1 MWKNRKPNIVCNR
14 RPNNKTIYWM
24 IFCFYGHKAAFLCLL
39 TTTWALHNSVLCTRE
54 NPIYFLS
61 LSFRLKLDLR
71 IMCNKSIKSENIIN
85 ALAYPTKSISL
96 HTTFSF
102 KYVLRLQFVRSSL
115 HQLFMK
121 YEKYICINGEILQHH
136 ISRIWCASKRRVF
149 VWPFLYL

>member
-1 MWKNRKPNIVCNR
+1 MANTNQYMWKNRKPNIVCNR

-85 ALAYPTKSISL
+85 ALAYPKTSISL
-96 HTTFSF
+96 HTTFLF
-102 KYVLRLQFVRSSL
+102 KYVLRLQFLWLSL
-115 HQLFMK
+115 K
-121 YEKYICINGEILQHH
+121 KN
-136 ISRIWCASKRRVF
+136 SR
-149 VWPFLYL
+149 FLRMLLEETLKLAQIK

>member
-1 MWKNRKPNIVCNR
+1 MAKFMANTNQYMWKNRKPNIVCNR

-96 HTTFSF
+96 QTTFSF
-102 KYVLRLQFVRSSL
+102 KYVFSKIIYSSTW
-115 HQLFMK
+115 
-121 YEKYICINGEILQHH
+121 YEILKYICING
-136 ISRIWCASKRRVF
+136 
-149 VWPFLYL
+149 

>member
-1 MWKNRKPNIVCNR
+1 MAKFMANTNQYMWKNRKPNIVCNR

-102 KYVLRLQFVRSSL
+102 TPLTISKIIYSSTW
-115 HQLFMK
+115 
-121 YEKYICINGEILQHH
+121 YEILKYICING
-136 ISRIWCASKRRVF
+136 
-149 VWPFLYL
+149 